1 MLKKKTVLIGL
12 GNIGLNYDLNEK
24 LILTHSK
31 SISKNK
37 NLKLIYGVDKSPK
50 QRKIF
55 EKKYSI
61 PTLSKLE
68 KDKSLEDAYFFVIST
83 PNHTHLRLIRKILSF
98 QKLKYIL
105 LEKPGGTDFKNFQ
118 KITTLCKKKKVK
130 LFINYNRLY
139 DNNYSKISRLLKK
152 MKKFT
157 GVATYSR
164 GLENNCSHILSFL
177 NSFNLKK
184 IKIMILKRG
193 KNPDFIIKFKKGN
206 VYFFNNPRDNISNN
220 EFEIIGDNF
229 KIRTKDEINTFE
241 IFKIKKER
249 FIKNNYIFSNKG
261 KIIKFDKNNS
271 QKNVLDN
278 IFNKNNRKNISNI
291 IEISYDTFKVI
302 SKIKSML

>member
-1 MLKKKTVLIGL
+1 MSIEQQAKGKKDGEIRYLTPL
-12 GNIGLNYDLNEK
+12 NID
-24 LILTHSK
+24 T
-31 SISKNK
+31 NK
-37 NLKLIYGVDKSPK
+37 A
-50 QRKIF
+50 
-55 EKKYSI
+55 KKYCRF
-61 PTLSKLE
+61 K
-68 KDKSLEDAYFFVIST
+68 KSGI
-83 PNHTHLRLIRKILSF
+83 
-98 QKLKYIL
+98 KYIDY
-105 LEKPGGTDFKNFQ
+105 KD
-118 KITTLCKKKKVK
+118 
-130 LFINYNRLY
+130 
-139 DNNYSKISRLLKK
+139 
-152 MKKFT
+152 
-157 GVATYSR
+157 
-164 GLENNCSHILSFL
+164 
-177 NSFNLKK
+177 
-184 IKIMILKRG
+184 
-193 KNPDFIIKFKKGN
+193 PDFLIKFKRGN